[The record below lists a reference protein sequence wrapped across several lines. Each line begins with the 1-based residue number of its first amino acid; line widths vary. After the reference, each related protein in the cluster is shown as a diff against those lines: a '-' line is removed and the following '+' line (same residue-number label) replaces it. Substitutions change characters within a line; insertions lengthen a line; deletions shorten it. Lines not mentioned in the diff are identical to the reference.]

1 MIISDPCWLCIS
13 VVHSLLVL
21 ISSSLYGYVTIYLYI
36 CWWTLGSF
44 LILGYYKLSFTI
56 KYLCP
61 KWLDQMMGMLVFL
74 EKLLKFCKAV
84 EHFTFPSAMY
94 ESSNFSTSSA
104 TFGMGQSSD
113 FYIDMYDIF
122 SFYALSLNS
131 ALWIAEG
138 VNFDEAH
145 FIHHIFSIVC
155 LNNLYLTQGHKSFFL
170 GSFRCV
176 MLLLL
181 LSSP

>member
-1 MIISDPCWLCIS
+1 MDTWIIFNF
-13 VVHSLLVL
+13 
-21 ISSSLYGYVTIYLYI
+21 G
-36 CWWTLGSF
+36 
-44 LILGYYKLSFTI
+44 ILQIKLYYKIFVSKMAGSDDGHVSF
-56 KYLCP
+56 
-61 KWLDQMMGMLVFL
+61 FL

-131 ALWIAEG
+131 AL
-138 VNFDEAH
+138 
-145 FIHHIFSIVC
+145 
-155 LNNLYLTQGHKSFFL
+155 
-170 GSFRCV
+170 
-176 MLLLL
+176 
-181 LSSP
+181 